1 MGKVNRSTYLFPV
14 SPDYTQNGDAR
25 VMAVCVLRPF
35 ARCFRNFQTGLRVVQ
50 DRTVHRK
57 VAATVEALEKLYA
70 ERKCVIN
77 GRRSCISSIVSNYVC
92 L

>member
-1 MGKVNRSTYLFPV
+1 
-14 SPDYTQNGDAR
+14 
-25 VMAVCVLRPF
+25 MAVYVLKRF

-50 DRTVHRK
+50 DRNVHRK

-77 GRRSCISSIVSNYVC
+77 GRRSCISAIGGNYVC
-92 L
+92 LSNLLII